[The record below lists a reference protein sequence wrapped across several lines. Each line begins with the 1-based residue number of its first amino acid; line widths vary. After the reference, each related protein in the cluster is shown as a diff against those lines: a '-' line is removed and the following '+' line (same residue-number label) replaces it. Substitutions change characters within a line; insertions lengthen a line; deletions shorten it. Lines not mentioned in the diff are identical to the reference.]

1 MGESAELEQL
11 LKNIQS
17 GLKKYSIKELKDG
30 IVSYFNKNDDKTLE
44 INTILNVVSNHFDTT
59 IATLKQK
66 NVHGELH
73 DAKQICYCIMNFQ
86 LGLSTRYI
94 AERIFGYS
102 VHTNVHRGIMRY
114 KNANMELKPDREFVE
129 KYELL
134 KKQCIDKFKKK

>member
-44 INTILNVVSNHFDTT
+44 INTILNVVSEHFDTT
-59 IATLKQK
+59 VATLKQK
-66 NVHGELH
+66 NVNGELH

-134 KKQCIDKFKKK
+134 KKQCVDKFKKK

>member
-30 IVSYFNKNDDKTLE
+30 IVSYFNKNYDKTLE
-44 INTILNVVSNHFDTT
+44 INTILNVVSEHFDTT
-59 IATLKQK
+59 IATLNQK